1 MREESPARKLLA
13 TSSLPGVLRG
23 ADLSLSR
30 QRSILM
36 LAFIV
41 VLTFAGLSV
50 TAGCRHA
57 AQEAG
62 YVEGEL
68 LVKFRV
74 GVSEE
79 RRAEIH
85 RILGNRLVES
95 WPAIRWYRLLLKEG
109 LSVPE
114 GIRQY
119 RSFPEVENAEANF
132 RRHLGLPPQDPPTRL
147 PQ

>member
-1 MREESPARKLLA
+1 MF
-13 TSSLPGVLRG
+13 
-23 ADLSLSR
+23 
-30 QRSILM
+30 
-36 LAFIV
+36 AFIV
-41 VLTFAGLSV
+41 ILTLASASV

-79 RRAEIH
+79 HTAEIH
-85 RILGNRLVES
+85 RTLGNRLVES
-95 WPAIRWYRLLLKEG
+95 WPGIRWYRVLLKEG
-109 LSVPE
+109 VPVPE

-119 RSFPEVENAEANF
+119 RSFPEVEDAEPNF
-132 RRHLGLPPQDPPTRL
+132 RRRLGPPPQGPATPVF
-147 PQ
+147 Q